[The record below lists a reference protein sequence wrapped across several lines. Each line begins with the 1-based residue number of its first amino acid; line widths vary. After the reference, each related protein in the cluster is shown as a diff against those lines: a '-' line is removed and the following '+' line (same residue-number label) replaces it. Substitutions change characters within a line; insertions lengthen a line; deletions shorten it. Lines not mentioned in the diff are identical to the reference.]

1 MYLADIRMQNKITIL
16 IWHKVDITRGEILG
30 IVDEL
35 RFGIEINDLLLQFKR
50 TKFCR
55 TMSLCS
61 HWENFPVDE
70 SSIQRKGVNVILW
83 HCCQVLSPMK
93 TIANGARLPLLHLP
107 LVQACQTKPFP
118 NKDVKER
125 ELLLLCPDGKNWSTN
140 HKHIFFKYSCR
151 LEID

>member
-1 MYLADIRMQNKITIL
+1 MPNNVI
-16 IWHKVDITRGEILG
+16 
-30 IVDEL
+30 
-35 RFGIEINDLLLQFKR
+35 
-50 TKFCR
+50 
-55 TMSLCS
+55 MSS
-61 HWENFPVDE
+61 VDE

-125 ELLLLCPDGKNWSTN
+125 ELLLLCPDGKIWSTN
-140 HKHIFFKYSCR
+140 HAHILFWYSCR
-151 LEID
+151 LEIDLPKVSFLWSQRWALKVALSDPKRNFWWPDQSSKTTFIF